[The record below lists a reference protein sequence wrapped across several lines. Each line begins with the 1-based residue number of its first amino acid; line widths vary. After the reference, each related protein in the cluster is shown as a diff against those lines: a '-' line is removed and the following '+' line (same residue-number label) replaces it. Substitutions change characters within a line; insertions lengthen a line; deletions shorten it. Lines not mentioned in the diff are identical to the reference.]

1 MSITGLQT
9 CPECTRTIAIK
20 SYATNVII
28 CPHCYAPVQKLERY
42 LKGRINLVIAK
53 DELTPIQIGTSGKWN
68 DKKFEII
75 GRVRCV
81 YNEGF
86 TNNWTMLFDDDTIK
100 MLVEDCGEYA
110 VYEQVTLETNIY
122 FSRVSHMDYGADTV
136 ELNAGKQYILERK
149 SFCADMEVE
158 GETWLFD
165 EDRKFN
171 CLEVGAQGGGR
182 YVLIE
187 TGTKNYITFK
197 IHHQTLADLECK
209 ELRKLQVGEVTKEV
223 TCTNCKATVPLYA
236 WPFTNSYTCVAC
248 GGGHV
253 LSGLDSKYRRRMP
266 LNRNPA
272 IPLYTK
278 GVIRGTEYQLIGFAE
293 KEDDESYKWREYTLF
308 NPAAGYA
315 YLSEYNGHW
324 LFLKE
329 TANAPI
335 VKSHNT
341 TAFNYEEH
349 TFKLFNQ
356 YRYSVVDCC
365 GEFADD
371 MLGKSKP
378 SCREYIDPP
387 LLWAREIEANGM
399 YWFQGSHISKNELY
413 NAFGKDISLPFTV
426 GVGSVQPAMGNL
438 NVDFNIILRSALGVL
453 LAVFVLFLSSLL
465 FKRQEV
471 IYENNF
477 SLPDSTTV
485 APIVTTDIK
494 LDKWRSNI
502 EFEITAPV
510 DNNWLE
516 LTITLVNKDNGKEY
530 TVQQGVEKYSGYSDG
545 ESWSEGSN
553 SETIMMHSVTA
564 GNYFMRIEPVKGTG
578 SVSFFKLTAT
588 YDVPIWRNFFIFV
601 LFALLP
607 LVGVLVMVLVRE
619 GRRWQNSP
627 FAQTYN

>member
-28 CPHCYAPVQKLERY
+28 CPYCYAPVQKLERY

-53 DELTPIQIGTSGKWN
+53 DVLTPVQIGTYGKWN

-110 VYEQVTLETNIY
+110 VYEQVTLESNVY

-136 ELNAGKQYILERK
+136 ELNPGKQYILERK

-165 EDRKFN
+165 EDRKFH

-182 YVLIE
+182 YALIE
-187 TGTKNYITFK
+187 TGTKDYITFK
-197 IHHQTLADLECK
+197 IHHLALAELECK

-223 TCTNCKATVPLYA
+223 SCTNCKTTVPLYA
-236 WPFTNSYTCVAC
+236 WPFTNSYTCTAC

-253 LSGLDSKYRRRMP
+253 LSGPDSKYRRRMP

-272 IPLYTK
+272 IPLYAK
-278 GVIRGTEYQLIGFAE
+278 GHIRGTEYQLIGFAE

-308 NPAAGYA
+308 NPAVGYA

-341 TAFNYEEH
+341 TAFNYSGS
-349 TFKLFNQ
+349 TFRLFNQ
-356 YRYSVVDCC
+356 YRYSVVDCR

-371 MLGKSKP
+371 MLGKNKP

-387 LLWAREIEANGM
+387 LLWSREIETNGM
-399 YWFQGSHISKNELY
+399 YWFQGSHISRNELY
-413 NAFGKDISLPFTV
+413 DAFGKNISLPFTV
-426 GVGSVQPAMGNL
+426 GVGSVQPAMANL
-438 NVDFNIILRSALGVL
+438 NVDFNVILRSVLGVFL
-453 LAVFVLFLSSLL
+453 VVFILFLFSLF

-477 SLPDSTTV
+477 SLPDSTMV

-510 DNNWLE
+510 DNNWIE

-578 SVSFFKLTAT
+578 SVSYFKLTAT

-607 LVGVLVMVLVRE
+607 LVGLMVMVMVRE

-627 FAQTYN
+627 FAHTNN

>member
-9 CPECTRTIAIK
+9 CPECKRTITIK

-42 LKGRINLVIAK
+42 LKERINLVIAK
-53 DELTPIQIGTSGKWN
+53 DDLTPIQIGTHGKWN

-81 YNEGF
+81 YSEGF
-86 TNNWTMLFDDDTIK
+86 TNNWTMLFDDDTIM
-100 MLVEDCGEYA
+100 MLVEDCGEFA
-110 VYEQVTLETNIY
+110 VYEKVAMENNVY
-122 FSRVSHMDYGADTV
+122 FSRVAHMDYGADTV
-136 ELNAGKQYILERK
+136 ELNPGKQYILERK
-149 SFCADMEVE
+149 SVCTDMEVE

-165 EDRKFN
+165 DNRKFN
-171 CLEVGAQGGGR
+171 CLEVGGQGAGR

-187 TGTKNYITFK
+187 TGKKDYITFK
-197 IHHQTLADLECK
+197 IHYHSLAELECK
-209 ELRKLQVGEVTKEV
+209 ELRKLQVGAIIKEV

-236 WPFTNSYTCVAC
+236 WPFTNSYTCTVC
-248 GGGHV
+248 GGSHT
-253 LSGLDSKYRRRMP
+253 LKGLDSKYSRRMP

-272 IPLYTK
+272 IPLYTR
-278 GVIRGTEYQLIGFAE
+278 GSIRGTEYQLIGFAE

-308 NPAAGYA
+308 NPTSGYA

-341 TAFNYEEH
+341 MAFIYGNN
-349 TFKLFNQ
+349 TFRLYNQ
-356 YRYSVVDCC
+356 YRYSVVDCR

-371 MLGKSKP
+371 MFDEAKP

-387 LLWAREIEANGM
+387 LLWAREIDANGM
-399 YWFQGSHISKNELY
+399 YWFYGSHISKNELY
-413 NAFGKDISLPFTV
+413 DAFGKDISLPFTV
-426 GVGSVQPAMGNL
+426 GVGSVQPAIANL
-438 NVDFNIILRSALGVL
+438 NVDFNVILRSTLGVL
-453 LAVFVLFLSSLL
+453 LLVLALFLFSSM
-465 FKRQEV
+465 FNRQEV

-477 SLPDSTTV
+477 SLPDSTIL
-485 APIVTTDIK
+485 APIITTDVK

-502 EFEITAPV
+502 DFEIMAPV
-510 DNNWLE
+510 DNNWFE
-516 LTITLVNKDNGKEY
+516 LGIALVNKDNGKEY
-530 TVQQGVEKYSGYSDG
+530 NVQQGVEKYSGYSDG

-553 SETIMMHSVTA
+553 TETVMMHSVPA
-564 GNYFMRIEPVKGTG
+564 GNYFMRLEPAKGTG
-578 SVSFFKLTAT
+578 SVSYFRLIAT

-607 LVGVLVMVLVRE
+607 LGGLLIMVMVRE

-627 FAQTYN
+627 FTHTN

>member
-9 CPECTRTIAIK
+9 CPECKRTITIK

-42 LKGRINLVIAK
+42 LKERINLVIAK
-53 DELTPIQIGTSGKWN
+53 DDLTPIQIGTHGKWN

-81 YNEGF
+81 YSEGF
-86 TNNWTMLFDDDTIK
+86 TNNWTMLFDDDTIM
-100 MLVEDCGEYA
+100 MLVEDCGEFA
-110 VYEQVTLETNIY
+110 VYEKVAMENNVY
-122 FSRVSHMDYGADTV
+122 FSRVAHMDYGADTV
-136 ELNAGKQYILERK
+136 ELNPGKQYILERK
-149 SFCADMEVE
+149 SVCTDMEVE

-165 EDRKFN
+165 DNRKFN
-171 CLEVGAQGGGR
+171 CLEVGGQGAGR

-187 TGTKNYITFK
+187 TGKKDYITFK
-197 IHHQTLADLECK
+197 IHYHSLAELECK
-209 ELRKLQVGEVTKEV
+209 ELRKLQVGAIIKEV

-236 WPFTNSYTCVAC
+236 WPFTNSYTCTVC
-248 GGGHV
+248 GGSHT
-253 LSGLDSKYRRRMP
+253 LKGLDSKYSRRMP

-272 IPLYTK
+272 IPLYTR
-278 GVIRGTEYQLIGFAE
+278 GSIRGTEYQLIGFAE

-308 NPAAGYA
+308 NPTSGYA

-341 TAFNYEEH
+341 MAFIYGNN
-349 TFKLFNQ
+349 TFRLYNQ
-356 YRYSVVDCC
+356 YRYSVVDCR

-371 MLGKSKP
+371 MFDEAKP

-387 LLWAREIEANGM
+387 LLWAREIDANGM
-399 YWFQGSHISKNELY
+399 YWFYGSHISKNELY
-413 NAFGKDISLPFTV
+413 DAFGKDISLPFTV
-426 GVGSVQPAMGNL
+426 GVGSVQPAIANL
-438 NVDFNIILRSALGVL
+438 NVDFNVILRSTLGVL
-453 LAVFVLFLSSLL
+453 LLVLALFLFSSM
-465 FKRQEV
+465 FNRQEV

-477 SLPDSTTV
+477 SLPDSTIL
-485 APIVTTDIK
+485 APIITTDVK

-502 EFEITAPV
+502 DFEITAPV
-510 DNNWLE
+510 DNNWFE
-516 LTITLVNKDNGKEY
+516 LGIALVNKDNGKEY
-530 TVQQGVEKYSGYSDG
+530 NVQHGVEKYSGYSDG

-553 SETIMMHSVTA
+553 TETVMMHSVPA
-564 GNYFMRIEPVKGTG
+564 GNYFMRLEPAKGTG
-578 SVSFFKLTAT
+578 SVSYFRLIAT

-607 LVGVLVMVLVRE
+607 LGGLLIMVMVRE

-627 FAQTYN
+627 FTHTN

>member
-9 CPECTRTIAIK
+9 CPECKRTITIK

-42 LKGRINLVIAK
+42 LKERINLVIAK
-53 DELTPIQIGTSGKWN
+53 DDLTPIQIGTHGKWN
-68 DKKFEII
+68 DKMFEII

-81 YNEGF
+81 YSEGF
-86 TNNWTMLFDDDTIK
+86 TNNWTMLFDDDTIM
-100 MLVEDCGEYA
+100 MLVEDCGEFA
-110 VYEQVTLETNIY
+110 VYEKVAMENNVY
-122 FSRVSHMDYGADTV
+122 FSRVAHMDYGADTV
-136 ELNAGKQYILERK
+136 ELNPGKQYILERK
-149 SFCADMEVE
+149 SVCTDMEVE

-165 EDRKFN
+165 DNRKFN
-171 CLEVGAQGGGR
+171 CLEVGGQGAGR

-187 TGTKNYITFK
+187 TGKKDYITFK
-197 IHHQTLADLECK
+197 IHYHSLAELECK
-209 ELRKLQVGEVTKEV
+209 ELRKLQVGAIIKEV

-236 WPFTNSYTCVAC
+236 WPFTNSYTCTVC
-248 GGGHV
+248 GGSHT
-253 LSGLDSKYRRRMP
+253 LKGLDSKYSRRMP

-272 IPLYTK
+272 IPLYTR
-278 GVIRGTEYQLIGFAE
+278 GSIRGTEYQLIGFAE

-308 NPAAGYA
+308 NPTSGYA

-341 TAFNYEEH
+341 MAFIYGNN
-349 TFKLFNQ
+349 TFRLYNQ
-356 YRYSVVDCC
+356 YRYSVVDCR

-371 MLGKSKP
+371 MFDEAKP

-387 LLWAREIEANGM
+387 LLWAREIDANGM
-399 YWFQGSHISKNELY
+399 YWFYGSHISKNELY
-413 NAFGKDISLPFTV
+413 DAFGKDISLPFTV
-426 GVGSVQPAMGNL
+426 GVGSVQPAIANL
-438 NVDFNIILRSALGVL
+438 NVDFNVILRSTLGVL
-453 LAVFVLFLSSLL
+453 LLVLALFLFSSM
-465 FKRQEV
+465 FNRQEV

-477 SLPDSTTV
+477 SLPDSTIL
-485 APIVTTDIK
+485 APIITTDVK

-502 EFEITAPV
+502 DFEITAPV
-510 DNNWLE
+510 DNNWFE
-516 LTITLVNKDNGKEY
+516 LGIALVNKDNGKEY
-530 TVQQGVEKYSGYSDG
+530 NVQHGVEKYSGYSDG

-553 SETIMMHSVTA
+553 TETVMMHSVPA
-564 GNYFMRIEPVKGTG
+564 GNYFMRLEPAKGTG
-578 SVSFFKLTAT
+578 SVSYFRLIAT

-607 LVGVLVMVLVRE
+607 LGGLLIMVMVRE

-627 FAQTYN
+627 FTHTN

>member
-9 CPECTRTIAIK
+9 CPECKRTITIK

-42 LKGRINLVIAK
+42 LKERINLVIAK
-53 DELTPIQIGTSGKWN
+53 DDLTPIQIGTHGKWN

-81 YNEGF
+81 YSEGF
-86 TNNWTMLFDDDTIK
+86 TNNWTMLFDDDTIM
-100 MLVEDCGEYA
+100 MLVEDCGEFA
-110 VYEQVTLETNIY
+110 VYEKVAMENNVY
-122 FSRVSHMDYGADTV
+122 FSRVAHMDYGADTV
-136 ELNAGKQYILERK
+136 ELNPGKQYILERK
-149 SFCADMEVE
+149 SVCTDMEVE

-165 EDRKFN
+165 DNRKFN
-171 CLEVGAQGGGR
+171 CLEVGGQGAGR

-187 TGTKNYITFK
+187 TGKKDYITFK
-197 IHHQTLADLECK
+197 IHYHSLAELECK
-209 ELRKLQVGEVTKEV
+209 ELRKLQVGAIIKEV

-236 WPFTNSYTCVAC
+236 WPFTNSYTCTVC
-248 GGGHV
+248 GGSHT
-253 LSGLDSKYRRRMP
+253 LKGLDSKYSRRMP

-272 IPLYTK
+272 IPLYTR
-278 GVIRGTEYQLIGFAE
+278 GSIRGTEYQLIGFAE

-308 NPAAGYA
+308 NPTSGYA

-341 TAFNYEEH
+341 MAFIYGNN
-349 TFKLFNQ
+349 TFRLYNQ
-356 YRYSVVDCC
+356 YRYSVVDCR

-371 MLGKSKP
+371 MFDEAKP
-378 SCREYIDPP
+378 SCREYIDPL
-387 LLWAREIEANGM
+387 LLWAREIDANGM
-399 YWFQGSHISKNELY
+399 YWFYGSHISKNELY
-413 NAFGKDISLPFTV
+413 DAFGKDISLPFTV
-426 GVGSVQPAMGNL
+426 GVGSVQPAIANL
-438 NVDFNIILRSALGVL
+438 NVDFNVILRSTLGVL
-453 LAVFVLFLSSLL
+453 LLVLALFLFSSM
-465 FKRQEV
+465 FNRQEV

-477 SLPDSTTV
+477 SLPDSTIL
-485 APIVTTDIK
+485 APIITTDVK

-502 EFEITAPV
+502 DFEITAPV
-510 DNNWLE
+510 DNNWFE
-516 LTITLVNKDNGKEY
+516 LGIALVNKDNGKEY
-530 TVQQGVEKYSGYSDG
+530 NVQHGVEKYSGYSDG

-553 SETIMMHSVTA
+553 TETVMMHSVPA
-564 GNYFMRIEPVKGTG
+564 GNYFMRLEPAKGTG
-578 SVSFFKLTAT
+578 SVSYFRLIAT

-607 LVGVLVMVLVRE
+607 LGGLLIMVMVRE

-627 FAQTYN
+627 FTHTN

>member
-9 CPECTRTIAIK
+9 CPECKRTIAIR

-28 CPHCYAPVQKLERY
+28 CPHCYAPIQKLERY

-53 DELTPIQIGTSGKWN
+53 DELTPIQIGTHGKWN

-81 YNEGF
+81 YSEGV
-86 TNNWTMLFDDDTIK
+86 TNNWTMLFDDDSIM
-100 MLVEDCGEYA
+100 MLVENCGEFA
-110 VYEQVTLETNIY
+110 VYEKVTLENNVY
-122 FSRVSHMDYGADTV
+122 FSRVAHMEYGAETV
-136 ELNAGKQYILERK
+136 ELNPGKQYILERK
-149 SFCADMEVE
+149 SFYTDMEVE

-165 EDRKFN
+165 DDKKFN
-171 CLEVGAQGGGR
+171 CLEVGGQGAGR
-182 YVLIE
+182 YALIE
-187 TGTKNYITFK
+187 TGKKDYITFK
-197 IHHQTLADLECK
+197 VHYHSLAELECK
-209 ELRKLQVGEVTKEV
+209 ELRKLQVGTIIKEV

-236 WPFTNSYTCVAC
+236 WPFTNSYTCTAC
-248 GGGHV
+248 GGGHS
-253 LSGLDSKYRRRMP
+253 LKGLDSKYLRRMP

-278 GVIRGTEYQLIGFAE
+278 GSIRGTEYQLIGFAE

-308 NPAAGYA
+308 NPTSGYA

-341 TAFNYEEH
+341 MAFNYGDN
-349 TFKLFNQ
+349 TFRLYNQ
-356 YRYSVVDCC
+356 YRYSVVDCR

-371 MLGKSKP
+371 MLTKAKP

-399 YWFQGSHISKNELY
+399 YWFYGSHISKNELY
-413 NAFGKDISLPFTV
+413 DAFGKDISLPFTV
-426 GVGSVQPAMGNL
+426 GVGSVQPAIANL
-438 NVDFNIILRSALGVL
+438 NVDFNVILRSTLGVL
-453 LAVFVLFLSSLL
+453 LLVFALFLCSSM
-465 FKRQEV
+465 FNRQEV

-477 SLPDSTTV
+477 SVPDSATL
-485 APIVTTDIK
+485 APIITTDIK
-494 LDKWRSNI
+494 LDKWQSNI
-502 EFEITAPV
+502 DFEITAPV
-510 DNNWLE
+510 DNNWFE
-516 LTITLVNKDNGKEY
+516 LGITLVNKDNGKEH

-553 SETIMMHSVTA
+553 TETVMMHAVPA
-564 GNYFMRIEPVKGTG
+564 GNYFMRLEPAKGTG
-578 SVSFFKLTAT
+578 GVPYFRLIAT

-607 LVGVLVMVLVRE
+607 LVSLLVMVTVKE

-627 FAQTYN
+627 FTHTN